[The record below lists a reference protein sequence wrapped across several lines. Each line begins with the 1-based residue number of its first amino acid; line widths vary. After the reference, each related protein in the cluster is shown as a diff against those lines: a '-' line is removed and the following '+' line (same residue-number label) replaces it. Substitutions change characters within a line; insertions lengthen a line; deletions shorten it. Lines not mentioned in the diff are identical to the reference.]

1 MRILPGL
8 LLLLLSLAGCAGRQ
22 SATLKSQEAAAAE
35 VNYSGGSGES
45 IDDAVRITAVDNQ
58 SAGLDAEYAYIA
70 KKHGLRNKEWRVTNQ
85 SVVQEKGRMFELIE
99 IELIP
104 TKEPRIYYF
113 DVSAFPW
120 KKK

>member
-1 MRILPGL
+1 MLLGL
-8 LLLLLSLAGCAGRQ
+8 MIILSLAGCAGRQ
-22 SATLKSQEAAAAE
+22 SATLKSQEAAAAA

-45 IDDAVRITAVDNQ
+45 IDDAVRITGIDNQ
-58 SAGLDAEYAYIA
+58 SAGLDAEYAYITQ
-70 KKHGLRNKEWRVTNQ
+70 KHGARNKDWRVTNQ
-85 SVVQEKGRMFELIE
+85 SVVQEKGKMFELIE
-99 IELIP
+99 IDLIV

>member
-8 LLLLLSLAGCAGRQ
+8 LIILSLAGCAGRQ
-22 SATLKSQEAAAAE
+22 SSTLKSQEAAAAE

-45 IDDAVRITAVDNQ
+45 IEDAVKITGVDNQ
-58 SAGLDAEYAYIA
+58 SAGLDAEYAYVA
-70 KKHGLRNKEWRVTNQ
+70 QKHGLRNKDWRVTNQ
-85 SVVQEKGRMFELIE
+85 SVVQEKGKMYELIE
-99 IELIP
+99 LELIL
-104 TKEPRIYYF
+104 TKSQRIYYF

>member
-8 LLLLLSLAGCAGRQ
+8 LLLLLSLVGCAGRQ
-22 SATLKSQEAAAAE
+22 SATLKSQESAAAE

-45 IDDAVRITAVDNQ
+45 IDDAVKITGVDNQ
-58 SAGLDAEYAYIA
+58 SAGLDAEYAYIT
-70 KKHGLRNKEWRVTNQ
+70 KKHNVRNKDWRVTNQ
-85 SVVQEKGRMFELIE
+85 SVVQEKGKMYELIE
-99 IELIP
+99 LELIP
-104 TKEPRIYYF
+104 AKEQRIYYF

>member
-1 MRILPGL
+1 MRILLGL
-8 LLLLLSLAGCAGRQ
+8 IILLSLAGCAGRQ

-45 IDDAVRITAVDNQ
+45 IEDAVRITGVDNQ
-58 SAGLDAEYAYIA
+58 SAGLDAEYAYVA
-70 KKHGLRNKEWRVTNQ
+70 QKHGLRNKDWRVTNQ
-85 SVVQEKGRMFELIE
+85 SVVQEKGKMYELIE
-99 IELIP
+99 LELIL
-104 TKEPRIYYF
+104 TKSQRIYYF

>member
-22 SATLKSQEAAAAE
+22 SGTLKSQEAAAAE
-35 VNYSGGSGES
+35 VNYTGGTGES
-45 IDDAVRITAVDNQ
+45 IEDAVKITGIDNQ

-70 KKHGLRNKEWRVTNQ
+70 KKHGLRNKDWRVTNQ
-85 SVVQEKGRMFELIE
+85 SVVQEKGKMYELIE
-99 IELIP
+99 IDLILS
-104 TKEPRIYYF
+104 KGQRIYYF